1 MKYPI
6 LRNALRISHG
16 IERQE
21 LNGCCWMLKAEMSN
35 EKVRCCL
42 SAVIAHVLSHIG

>member
-6 LRNALRISHG
+6 LRNAVKISHG
-16 IERQE
+16 IESQQ

-35 EKVRCCL
+35 EKVRCL
-42 SAVIAHVLSHIG
+42 SAVIARVLSHIG